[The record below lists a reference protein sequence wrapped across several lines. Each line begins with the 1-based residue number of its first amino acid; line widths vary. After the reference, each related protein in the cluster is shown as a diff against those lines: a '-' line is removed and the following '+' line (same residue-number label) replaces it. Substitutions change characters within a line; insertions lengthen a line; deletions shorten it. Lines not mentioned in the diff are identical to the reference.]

1 MKAVFEAKIALQDLP
16 NRDEENVS
24 FSFSSIIEEVQTIK
38 IWIDLSV
45 TKNVNVNN
53 YFHKAGNYKLF

>member
-38 IWIDLSV
+38 I
-45 TKNVNVNN
+45 
-53 YFHKAGNYKLF
+53 